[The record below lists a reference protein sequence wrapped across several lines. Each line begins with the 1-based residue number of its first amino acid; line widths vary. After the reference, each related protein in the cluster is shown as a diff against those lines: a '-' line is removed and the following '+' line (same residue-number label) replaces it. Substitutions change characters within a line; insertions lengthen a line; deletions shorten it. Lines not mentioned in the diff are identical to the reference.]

1 MSSMA
6 DPPDPH
12 HCAQVIIPADPM
24 AVRDGL
30 RALFDTILLRSL
42 PEDGRGTAEI
52 VLAAALNNIVEHA
65 YGPTDGPL
73 RLTLMR
79 GRRRLI
85 CRLVDRGRPMPG
97 LSLPQADLPPDDSL
111 AEGGY
116 GWFLIHS
123 LSQRLVYRRIAGIN
137 HLFIVLAANSSDA

>member
-1 MSSMA
+1 MVPDRRFDQSFAA
-6 DPPDPH
+6 D
-12 HCAQVIIPADPM
+12 AM
-24 AVRDGL
+24 AVRTALMHARAAPVL
-30 RALFDTILLRSL
+30 RDLPTDTADCCEL
-42 PEDGRGTAEI
+42 
-52 VLAAALNNIVEHA
+52 VLAEAMNNIVEHA